1 MEKVANASRVF
12 KCLRGEEVTL
22 AFTPHNTNVGVSF
35 ESDDESLRGTVRD
48 NTLSFKVEGARITL
62 RFFFHFEVDSGASYE
77 IMLKGSQG
85 GNFADAPS
93 VIPSGDLPPIREYV
107 FIT

>member
-1 MEKVANASRVF
+1 MEKVVNASRVF
-12 KCLRGEEVTL
+12 KCLQGEEVTMD
-22 AFTPHNTNVGVSF
+22 FTPHNTNVGINF
-35 ESDDESLRGTVRD
+35 ESNDDSLRGAVRN
-48 NTLSFKVEGARITL
+48 NTLSFKVEGDHITL
-62 RFFFHFEVDSGASYE
+62 RLFFHFEVDSGASYE
-77 IMLKGSQG
+77 ITLKGSQG